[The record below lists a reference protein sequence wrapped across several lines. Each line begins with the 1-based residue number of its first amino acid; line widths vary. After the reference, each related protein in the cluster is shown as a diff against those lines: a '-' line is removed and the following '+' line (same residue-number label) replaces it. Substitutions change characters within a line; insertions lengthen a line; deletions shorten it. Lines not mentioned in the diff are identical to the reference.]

1 MRSVVTL
8 IKGARL
14 VVEDCMKVKSGDNV
28 LIIADSEH
36 FLEAQTLSGAV
47 YAVGGQPV
55 IADVTS
61 QVTAAMASMKVS
73 MEPPANLAAAMVKSD
88 VILIKTGMEWANRF
102 AHVNPVRQSC
112 EAGAKIASVEEEMG
126 GWDLTR
132 EDIAEIVNRTERIIE
147 VMKGAKK
154 VRVTSANGTD
164 FRLSLEGRIALKV
177 VPVKGKGEMMGPIP
191 LWGEVAYAPVEN
203 RTEGKLIFDGIM
215 LGVGVPGSLK
225 SPIELTLKGG
235 RAVEIKGG
243 DEAKRLR
250 EVIEGSDKNANV
262 IGEFAIGTSEKE
274 IYGSPSEKGMLGT
287 MHCALGDN
295 SHCYPGGQNVSRL
308 HLDGTTR
315 EVTIEVDGKLIMKS
329 GKLVI

>member
-1 MRSVVTL
+1 MYLLLLEESLDLVL
-8 IKGARL
+8 HARL
-14 VVEDCMKVKSGDNV
+14 QKKELTNRKLHNLTS
-28 LIIADSEH
+28 
-36 FLEAQTLSGAV
+36 LS
-47 YAVGGQPV
+47 
-55 IADVTS
+55 
-61 QVTAAMASMKVS
+61 K
-73 MEPPANLAAAMVKSD
+73 E
-88 VILIKTGMEWANRF
+88 
-102 AHVNPVRQSC
+102 
-112 EAGAKIASVEEEMG
+112 
-126 GWDLTR
+126 
-132 EDIAEIVNRTERIIE
+132 
-147 VMKGAKK
+147 
-154 VRVTSANGTD
+154 
-164 FRLSLEGRIALKV
+164 
-177 VPVKGKGEMMGPIP
+177 
-191 LWGEVAYAPVEN
+191 
-203 RTEGKLIFDGIM
+203 EGKLIFDGIM